1 MLTTLFALIFGLFF
15 NISTVFAE
23 DSGDIDLLSEMD
35 VLMEEKKSEGKSS
48 DKNTNKKVDNTSF
61 SENLNTSKNKKNE
74 SESWLSSLISGRK
87 KADDVGIEKDT
98 PEDKERIDRVKRNQ
112 RSNAANFDISKVRL
126 RMKPQQVNKILS
138 SQGFKKI
145 NQTFAIPN
153 FIRWRSE
160 ELCRLNGVIGFERL
174 NACAAGISRENG
186 YQYIDKEIYN
196 RYSTKESITVHYT
209 SNFTDNVAHHIFYK
223 SYLPM
228 SESRASNKV
237 YINNLKIYDFWRRIN
252 LKYGEP
258 DNKSE
263 IKWGLGGKK
272 PYLKATT
279 GYLELADPLLETL
292 DSKRMFNEDTRLSN
306 IQYYNF

>member
-1 MLTTLFALIFGLFF
+1 MLTTFFTLLFGLFF
-15 NISTVFAE
+15 NISTVLAE

-35 VLMEEKKSEGKSS
+35 VLMEEKKNEGKIP
-48 DKNTNKKVDNTSF
+48 DKNKQENTEISSF
-61 SENLNTSKNKKNE
+61 SEELDKSKNKKNE
-74 SESWLSSLISGRK
+74 SESWLSSLLSGSK

-98 PEDKERIDRVKRNQ
+98 EEDKERIERAKRNQ
-112 RSNAANFDISKVRL
+112 RSNAANFDISKIRL

-138 SQGFKKI
+138 SQGFKRI
-145 NQTFAIPN
+145 TQTYAIPN

-174 NACAAGISRENG
+174 NACAAGVSKENG
-186 YQYIDKEIYN
+186 YQYVDKEIYN
-196 RYSTKESITVHYT
+196 RYATKESITIHYT
-209 SNFTDNVAHHIFYK
+209 STFTDNVAHHIFYK

-228 SESRASNKV
+228 SESRASNRV

-252 LKYGEP
+252 YKYGEP

-263 IKWGLGGKK
+263 VKWGLGGKK
-272 PYLKATT
+272 PYLKAST
-279 GYLELADPLLETL
+279 GALELADPLLETL

>member
-1 MLTTLFALIFGLFF
+1 MLTTLFTLLFGLFF
-15 NISTVFAE
+15 NISTVFAD

-35 VLMEEKKSEGKSS
+35 VLMEEKKNEGDTS
-48 DKNTNKKVDNTSF
+48 DKNNQENNENKSF
-61 SENLNTSKNKKNE
+61 SDELDKSKNKKNE
-74 SESWLSSLISGRK
+74 SESWLSSFLSGSK
-87 KADDVGIEKDT
+87 KAVEVGIKKDSE
-98 PEDKERIDRVKRNQ
+98 EDKDRIERAKRNQ
-112 RSNAANFDISKVRL
+112 KSNAANFDISKIRL
-126 RMKPQQVNKILS
+126 RMKPAQVNKILS

-145 NQTFAIPN
+145 TQTYAIPN
-153 FIRWRSE
+153 FIKWRSE
-160 ELCRLNGVIGFERL
+160 ELCRLNGIIGFERL
-174 NACAAGISRENG
+174 NACATGVSKENG
-186 YQYIDKEIYN
+186 YQYVDKEIYN
-196 RYSTKESITVHYT
+196 RFSTKESITVYYT
-209 SNFTDNVAHHIFYK
+209 STFTDNVAHHIFYK

-228 SESRASNKV
+228 SDSRASNRV

-279 GYLELADPLLETL
+279 GTLELADPLLETL